1 MDQEHSN
8 AYEQAYGANQA
19 AADATGAAPVPPA
32 QTAST
37 GQTYAASGAT
47 QAQTAAQSGPAA
59 QTQAFTQPFES
70 APVAA
75 PAAVAPVYAA
85 PAAPQ
90 KSGKGWIV
98 GIAVIVAVAVV
109 CIVGMASCSA
119 TMTAML
125 NPFGALYDDEA
136 EFAIYEPS
144 VGIIELD
151 GTIQYDGTS
160 CSPEGLKSLLD
171 EAEDDDDIVAVVLR
185 VNSGGGVATAGEEMA
200 QYVADFSKP
209 IVVSSAATNAS
220 AAYEIS
226 SQADLIFVDKTTMIG
241 SIGVIL
247 QVTDLSGLYDKLGI
261 RIDNIT
267 SADAKDAGA
276 GTRPLT
282 EDERAYYQDMVD
294 QINDLFI
301 ETVSKGRNMKE
312 DEVRKLATG
321 LPFTGVDAIE
331 NGLADEVGL
340 LEDAVAAASEE
351 AGYSTTLPTVSLA
364 FSGSDLLGLLDMLGY
379 SESDLGDAAKLETLI
394 AALEDGRALG

>member
-1 MDQEHSN
+1 MSQEPQN
-8 AYEQAYGANQA
+8 AYDQTYGASQPSAAPGGTPVAGQTAMPTTDA
-19 AADATGAAPVPPA
+19 AAQPQAQPTASAA
-32 QTAST
+32 QTAPS
-37 GQTYAASGAT
+37 
-47 QAQTAAQSGPAA
+47 
-59 QTQAFTQPFES
+59 QTQAFSQSFSDAGQATPQ
-70 APVAA
+70 
-75 PAAVAPVYAA
+75 PVYAA

-98 GIAVIVAVAVV
+98 GIVVIVAVAIV
-109 CIVGMASCSA
+109 CIVGMASCST
-119 TMTAML
+119 TMSAMM
-125 NPFGALYDDEA
+125 NPFGSLYEDEGGYA
-136 EFAIYEPS
+136 VYEPS

-151 GTIQYDGTS
+151 GTIQYDGS
-160 CSPEGLKSLLD
+160 VCSPEGLKELLD
-171 EAEDDDDIVAVVLR
+171 QAEDDDDIVAVVLR

-226 SQADLIFVDKTTMIG
+226 SQADMIFVDKTTMIG

-247 QVTDLSGLYDKLGI
+247 QVSDLSGLYDKLGI

-267 SADAKDAGA
+267 SADAKDAGG

-282 EDERAYYQDMVD
+282 EDERAYYQAMVD
-294 QINDLFI
+294 QINDLFVK
-301 ETVSKGRNMKE
+301 TVAEGRGMKE

-321 LPFTGVDAIE
+321 LPFTGVDAVE
-331 NGLADEVGL
+331 NGLADEIGL

-351 AGYSTTLPTVSLA
+351 AGYGIGLPTVSLTYA
-364 FSGSDLLGLLDMLGY
+364 GSDLLGLLDMLGY